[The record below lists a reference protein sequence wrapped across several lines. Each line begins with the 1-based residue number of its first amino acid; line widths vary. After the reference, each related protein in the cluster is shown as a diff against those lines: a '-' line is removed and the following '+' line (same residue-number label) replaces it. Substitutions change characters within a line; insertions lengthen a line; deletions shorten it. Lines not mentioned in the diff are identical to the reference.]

1 MLCMHVNSSRWKAKI
16 YQYNGTESSNNNT
29 VQRTTELRRY
39 VTIHSAGGY
48 VCTSLH
54 SRLTGPFFYGQK
66 QLGQEPFSSVFPMNT
81 FGDSLPVHF
90 PGGLRLADTRASPFR
105 ILSQLRV
112 MEVVVTT
119 EATRR
124 AKLNQHPVFSTGR
137 MPFLSPNQQ
146 CQSTEGN
153 VRAKFSRCQVPL
165 CGSVASGRVPD
176 LRSIGRGFESQ
187 PPRRRVQPWASC

>member
-1 MLCMHVNSSRWKAKI
+1 M
-16 YQYNGTESSNNNT
+16 
-29 VQRTTELRRY
+29 
-39 VTIHSAGGY
+39 TIHSAGGY
-48 VCTSLH
+48 VCTSLD

-124 AKLNQHPVFSTGR
+124 AKLNQHPVF
-137 MPFLSPNQQ
+137 FLQAGCHSCHPTNSVKALKGMSERNFLDAR
-146 CQSTEGN
+146 CPC
-153 VRAKFSRCQVPL
+153 VARWRAVECRTCDQ
-165 CGSVASGRVPD
+165 
-176 LRSIGRGFESQ
+176 
-187 PPRRRVQPWASC
+187 